1 MSEKR
6 KVIIGMKAIV
16 VVFLYSIVFV
26 VFGMETSA
34 LPDAAFADTEVSTN
48 IAFSAGAGMQRI
60 RLSVDM
66 QASPSNNVE
75 VAVGRDADN
84 DGRLSLDE
92 AAITVGYD
100 CGVWF
105 VRSAAKDSYR
115 AVDVADSG
123 RFRRAYEI
131 RARHIDRSWNLVK
144 VTRRGLGAADESVAA
159 ELTEAGFGLS
169 VR

>member
-1 MSEKR
+1 MR
-6 KVIIGMKAIV
+6 GLVIVAI
-16 VVFLYSIVFV
+16 
-26 VFGMETSA
+26 FGALAAQHLFAVEVPA
-34 LPDAAFADTEVSTN
+34 LPESEFADTEVSTN

-60 RLSVDM
+60 RLLVDM

-75 VAVGRDADN
+75 VAVGRDADE
-84 DGRLSLDE
+84 DGVLSLDE
-92 AAITVGYD
+92 AVITVGYD

-105 VRSAAKDSYR
+105 VRSAAKDSFR

-123 RFRRAYEI
+123 RFCRAYEI

-144 VTRRGLGAADESVAA
+144 VTRRGLGVADESVVA

-169 VR
+169 VH

>member
-1 MSEKR
+1 
-6 KVIIGMKAIV
+6 MKEIAV
-16 VVFLYSIVFV
+16 CVMLLSVGAAFAAELP
-26 VFGMETSA
+26 A
-34 LPDAAFADTEVSTN
+34 LPDSSFADTEVSTN

-100 CGVWF
+100 CGEWF
-105 VRSAAKDSYR
+105 IRSAAKDSHR

-123 RFRRAYEI
+123 RFCRAYEI

>member
-1 MSEKR
+1 MR
-6 KVIIGMKAIV
+6 GLVIVAI
-16 VVFLYSIVFV
+16 
-26 VFGMETSA
+26 FGALAAQHLFAVELPA
-34 LPDAAFADTEVSTN
+34 LPESSFADTEVSTN

-60 RLSVDM
+60 RLTVDM

-100 CGVWF
+100 CGEWF
-105 VRSAAKDSYR
+105 VRSAAKDSHR

-123 RFRRAYEI
+123 RFCRAYEI

-144 VTRRGLGAADESVAA
+144 VTRRGLGAADERVTA

>member
-1 MSEKR
+1 MR
-6 KVIIGMKAIV
+6 TYIIFACAPLLLASTA
-16 VVFLYSIVFV
+16 FSAELP
-26 VFGMETSA
+26 A
-34 LPDAAFADTEVSTN
+34 LPESSFADTEVSTN

-66 QASPSNNVE
+66 LASPSNNVE

-92 AAITVGYD
+92 AEITVGYD
-100 CGVWF
+100 CGEWF
-105 VRSAAKDSYR
+105 VRSAAKDSHR
-115 AVDVADSG
+115 AVDVADTG
-123 RFRRAYEI
+123 RFCRAYEI

>member
-1 MSEKR
+1 
-6 KVIIGMKAIV
+6 MKKILAV
-16 VVFLYSIVFV
+16 GVYALACSLLAA
-26 VFGMETSA
+26 ELPA
-34 LPDAAFADTEVSTN
+34 LPDSAFADTEVSTN

-75 VAVGRDADN
+75 VAVGCDADN

-105 VRSAAKDSYR
+105 VRSAAKDSHR
-115 AVDVADSG
+115 AVDVADFG
-123 RFRRAYEI
+123 RFCRAYES

>member
-1 MSEKR
+1 MNELYL
-6 KVIIGMKAIV
+6 MKA
-16 VVFLYSIVFV
+16 SICLLAVFV
-26 VFGMETSA
+26 AASSFAVDVTA
-34 LPDAAFADTEVSTN
+34 LPESSFADTEVSTN
-48 IAFSAGAGMQRI
+48 IAFSAGTGMQRI
-60 RLSVDM
+60 RLSLDM
-66 QASPSNNVE
+66 LASPSNNVE

-105 VRSAAKDSYR
+105 VRFAAKDSHR

-123 RFRRAYEI
+123 RFCRAYEI

-144 VTRRGLGAADESVAA
+144 VTRRGLGVADESVAA

-169 VR
+169 VH

>member
-1 MSEKR
+1 
-6 KVIIGMKAIV
+6 MKKILAV
-16 VVFLYSIVFV
+16 GVYALACSLLAA
-26 VFGMETSA
+26 ELPA
-34 LPDAAFADTEVSTN
+34 LPESSFADTEVSTN

-100 CGVWF
+100 CGEWF

-115 AVDVADSG
+115 AVDVADIG
-123 RFRRAYEI
+123 RFCRAYEI

-159 ELTEAGFGLS
+159 ELTETGFGLS

>member
-1 MSEKR
+1 
-6 KVIIGMKAIV
+6 MKTAV
-16 VVFLYSIVFV
+16 MVFAALIAAYAVFTA
-26 VFGMETSA
+26 EIPA
-34 LPDAAFADTEVSTN
+34 LPESSFADTEVSTN

-60 RLSVDM
+60 CLSVDM

-100 CGVWF
+100 CGEWF

-115 AVDVADSG
+115 AVDVADIG
-123 RFRRAYEI
+123 RFCRAYEI

>member
-1 MSEKR
+1 
-6 KVIIGMKAIV
+6 MKASV
-16 VVFLYSIVFV
+16 CLFA
-26 VFGMETSA
+26 A
-34 LPDAAFADTEVSTN
+34 LVSVSSFAVDVTVLLAAEFADTEVSTN

-100 CGVWF
+100 CGEWF
-105 VRSAAKDSYR
+105 VRSAAKDSHR

-123 RFRRAYEI
+123 RFCRAYEI

>member
-1 MSEKR
+1 
-6 KVIIGMKAIV
+6 MKASV
-16 VVFLYSIVFV
+16 CLFAALVSACSLAVEL
-26 VFGMETSA
+26 TA
-34 LPDAAFADTEVSTN
+34 LPESSFADTEVSTN

-100 CGVWF
+100 CGEWF
-105 VRSAAKDSYR
+105 IRSAAKDSHR
-115 AVDVADSG
+115 VVDVADTG
-123 RFRRAYEI
+123 RFCRAYEI

>member
-1 MSEKR
+1 
-6 KVIIGMKAIV
+6 MKEIAV
-16 VVFLYSIVFV
+16 CVMLLFV
-26 VFGMETSA
+26 GTAFAVELPA
-34 LPDAAFADTEVSTN
+34 LPESSFADTEVSTN

-60 RLSVDM
+60 RLTVDM
-66 QASPSNNVE
+66 LASPSNNVE

-105 VRSAAKDSYR
+105 VRSAAKDSHR

-123 RFRRAYEI
+123 RFCRAYEI

-144 VTRRGLGAADESVAA
+144 VTRRGLGVADESVAA

-169 VR
+169 VH

>member
-1 MSEKR
+1 
-6 KVIIGMKAIV
+6 MKTAV
-16 VVFLYSIVFV
+16 MVFAALIAAYAVFTV
-26 VFGMETSA
+26 EIPA
-34 LPDAAFADTEVSTN
+34 LPDSSFADTEVSTN

-75 VAVGRDADN
+75 VAVGCDADN

-105 VRSAAKDSYR
+105 VRSAAKDSHR
-115 AVDVADSG
+115 AVDVADTG
-123 RFRRAYEI
+123 RFCRAYEI

-144 VTRRGLGAADESVAA
+144 VTRRGLGVADESVAA
-159 ELTEAGFGLS
+159 ELTEVGFGLS